1 MIENRRDYR
10 EFIKIEKALYY
21 TDKSNF
27 RILCEK
33 ITKESCMQIWR
44 FQKWLRRAEYYHT
57 KRKKPFYALIFIF
70 CMRMKN
76 HYGARLGIS
85 ITLNT
90 FDKGLKI
97 DHYGSIVI
105 NGMCHIGKNCRLHG
119 NNCVG
124 VKGTERIGEFPE
136 IGDNCDLGFGSVVIG
151 NVKLGNGIVVGANA
165 VVTKSCIED
174 GSVLIGSPA
183 RRKVK

>member
-1 MIENRRDYR
+1 MIENREDYID
-10 EFIKIEKALYY
+10 FIKTEKALYY
-21 TDKSNF
+21 TDKSLF
-27 RILCEK
+27 RIFCEK
-33 ITKESCMQIWR
+33 ITKESCMQIWN
-44 FQKWLRRAEYYHT
+44 FQKWLRRAEYYHNT
-57 KRKKPFYALIFIF
+57 RKNPIHAVWFIF

-76 HYGARLGIS
+76 YYGTKLGIS

-105 NGMCHIGKNCRLHG
+105 NGMCRIGKNCRLHG

-151 NVKLGNGIVVGANA
+151 NVKLGNNIVVGANSA
-165 VVTKSCIED
+165 VTKSCLD
-174 GSVLIGSPA
+174 DSVVLIGAPA
-183 RRKVK
+183 RRK

>member
-1 MIENRRDYR
+1 MIENREDYID
-10 EFIKIEKALYY
+10 FIKTEKALYY
-21 TDKSNF
+21 TDKSTF
-27 RILCEK
+27 RIFCEK
-33 ITKESCMQIWR
+33 ITKESCMQIWN
-44 FQKWLRRAEYYHT
+44 FQKWLRRAEYYHNT
-57 KRKKPFYALIFIF
+57 RKNPIHAVWFIF

-76 HYGARLGIS
+76 YYGTKLGIS

-105 NGMCHIGKNCRLHG
+105 NGMCRIGKNCRLHG

-136 IGDNCDLGFGSVVIG
+136 LGDNCDLGFGSVVIG
-151 NVKLGNGIVVGANA
+151 NVKLGNNIVVGANS
-165 VVTKSCIED
+165 VVTKSCLD
-174 GSVLIGSPA
+174 DSVVLIGAPA
-183 RRKVK
+183 RRK

>member
-1 MIENRRDYR
+1 MISTRSDYL
-10 EFIKIEKALYY
+10 EFIELEKSLYY
-21 TDKSNF
+21 TDKSWF
-27 RILCEK
+27 RIFCEK
-33 ITKESCMQIWR
+33 LTKESCMQIWK
-44 FQKWLRRAEYYHT
+44 FQKWLRRAEYYHNT
-57 KRKKPFYALIFIF
+57 RSNPLHAIYFIL

-76 HYGARLGIS
+76 YYGTQLGIS
-85 ITLNT
+85 INLNT

-136 IGDNCDLGFGSVVIG
+136 LGDNCDLGFGSVIIG
-151 NVKLGNGIVVGANA
+151 NVKLGNNIVVGANS
-165 VVTKSCIED
+165 VVTKSFLED
-174 GSVLIGSPA
+174 GMVLIGAPA
-183 RRKVK
+183 RRKKK